1 MHPFKEMNTSIANFF
16 RPFEFFIETMLVK
29 ATESQSFLNIEVF
42 PKLYIEDVS
51 QTESMGKE
59 IFNYVIP

>member
-1 MHPFKEMNTSIANFF
+1 MI
-16 RPFEFFIETMLVK
+16 VK
-29 ATESQSFLNIEVF
+29 ATESLSFLNIEVL
-42 PKLYIEDVS
+42 PKLYVEDVS